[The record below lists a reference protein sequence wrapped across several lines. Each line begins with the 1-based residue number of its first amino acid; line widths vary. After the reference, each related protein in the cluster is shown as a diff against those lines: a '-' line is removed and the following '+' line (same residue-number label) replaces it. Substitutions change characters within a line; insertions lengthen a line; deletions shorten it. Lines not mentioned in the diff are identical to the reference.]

1 MLNLPETEHLIR
13 QSSWWRKAAL
23 TPDRHEH
30 CSSGVMLTDH
40 LEAVVRNV
48 QEVFRMPPE
57 GFYGQLFI
65 LMGELGITRQ
75 QLEDELRV
83 VALLHDVG
91 KTEEDK
97 SRVIDHPLTGKPAH
111 KRHGLVGLLAA
122 IEILGEVLG
131 DDPGCRDRIYRTIEL
146 HDISYGL
153 FREYRAAR
161 VVPGFERWSYI
172 NDKIFPRAGAGLLYL
187 LVFKLA
193 DTHGH
198 ADVQDVE
205 WFYRNV
211 KQHYFDAIGLELPL
225 PAPQDIR

>member
-1 MLNLPETEHLIR
+1 MLNLPETEQLIR
-13 QSSWWRKAAL
+13 QSDWWRKAAE

-40 LEAVVRNV
+40 LEAVYRNV
-48 QEVFRMPPE
+48 QEVFSMPPE
-57 GFYGQLFI
+57 GFDGQLFS
-65 LMGELGITRQ
+65 LMGALGMGPRQ
-75 QLEDELRV
+75 MEYELRV

-91 KTEEDK
+91 KTGEDK
-97 SRVIDHPLTGKPAH
+97 SLVIAHPLTGKPAH
-111 KRHGLVGLLAA
+111 KRHGLVSLLAA
-122 IEILGEVLG
+122 MEILGEVLVN
-131 DDPGCRDRIYRTIEL
+131 DPGCRDRIYRTIEL

-211 KQHYFDAIGLELPL
+211 KLHYFDAIGMPL
-225 PAPQDIR
+225 PVPAPGDIR